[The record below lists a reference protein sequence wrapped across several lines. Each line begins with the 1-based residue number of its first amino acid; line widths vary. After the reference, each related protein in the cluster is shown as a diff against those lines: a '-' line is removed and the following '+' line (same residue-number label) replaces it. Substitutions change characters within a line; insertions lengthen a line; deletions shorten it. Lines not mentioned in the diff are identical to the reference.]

1 MGFWRK
7 LPWGTSK
14 SRGLSFMFMINFPS
28 SFWEFLGSISG
39 QSHRYTRWLCT
50 KCTSGDLGC
59 RWVVQ
64 VASQKIE
71 IEVVKQ
77 DMWILLAKTR
87 RISHNWSTVRL
98 LWTAHWQ
105 IGGQRQRNSCP
116 EGFLEAGAVTISL
129 WGGCRGCRW
138 SCSVWGFHVEL
149 HLVGVFKCL
158 MIFNRIWDKDPGWLS
173 YFSGGW
179 LHHQPLH
186 ATFSMLQ
193 SRFLVDSCWMK
204 S

>member
-1 MGFWRK
+1 
-7 LPWGTSK
+7 
-14 SRGLSFMFMINFPS
+14 MINFPS
-28 SFWEFLGSISG
+28 RFWEFLDSISG
-39 QSHRYTRWLCT
+39 QSHGYTRWLCT

-64 VASQKIE
+64 VASKKIE

-87 RISHNWSTVRL
+87 RISHNWSTVWL

-116 EGFLEAGAVTISL
+116 EGLLEAGAVTISL

-138 SCSVWGFHVEL
+138 SCSVWGFTWSCIW
-149 HLVGVFKCL
+149 LVFSNVLWFSTVFEIRIQDDFH
-158 MIFNRIWDKDPGWLS
+158 IFQ
-173 YFSGGW
+173 GGGFTTN
-179 LHHQPLH
+179 HCMQR
-186 ATFSMLQ
+186 
-193 SRFLVDSCWMK
+193 SRCFNPDF
-204 S
+204 